1 MSTPEIDT
9 GIAKITRFWQAGD
22 NKRAEFELGQLL
34 IRNPGSA
41 LVMAAAADFYY
52 QNCNMRQALPYARK
66 ALETVGPDAPLEEVL
81 YLSKIMCCIGEDE
94 AANALARNYLS
105 AKQCDRS
112 QIAKLADH
120 FLNLDLIEESVG
132 LFNSVGE
139 QHLDDF
145 GMAMYGTAKLY
156 AGDVSGARQ
165 VFINA
170 CRRNPGNAIAA
181 LQLAMLNVAEG
192 RQERIAA
199 WEGLCLTPISD
210 SDRSHL
216 LFALFHEYDALGD
229 KSNAF
234 RALQAANGI
243 REKIQ
248 PPRSEVV
255 AELVEDYIS
264 RLTKMEFRKDM
275 ATTSDAPIP
284 VFIVGLPRTGTT
296 LLEKTLMEIANLQ
309 AVGENLNFRK
319 SMEIQLGLVFTS
331 PFEIANRPFDKI
343 LDFPELGR
351 RYREKT
357 LWTAEGHPYYTD
369 KETFNFVYAGLIVK
383 AMPEARII
391 HIRRNPMDACFS
403 SYKQS
408 FAFGIYP
415 ASYALSSM
423 AAFYKSYDRIMSYWR
438 EVLGPRMLE
447 VRYEDLVLRHEQ
459 TLARIKE
466 YCRFGEASSIDAA
479 PRPFRASTLSAA
491 QVQKP
496 IHAGNINAWAK
507 YREFLKPLR
516 EALDAEYTAYMGA
529 IEGVEIL

>member
-9 GIAKITRFWQAGD
+9 GIANVVGFWQAGD
-22 NKRAEFELGQLL
+22 NKRAEFELGQLV
-34 IRNPGSA
+34 IRNPGNS
-41 LVMAAAADFYY
+41 LVMSAAADFYY

-66 ALETVGPDAPLEEVL
+66 ALETVSHDAPLEEVL
-81 YLSKIMCCIGEDE
+81 YLSKVMCCIGEDE
-94 AANALARNYLS
+94 AANALARNYLNVN
-105 AKQCDRS
+105 QCDKD
-112 QIAKLADH
+112 QLAKLADH

-132 LFNSVGE
+132 LFDAVGE
-139 QHLDDF
+139 QYLDDF

-156 AGDVSGARQ
+156 AGDVSAARQ
-165 VFINA
+165 VFIHA
-170 CRRNPGNAIAA
+170 CQRNPGNAIAA

-199 WEGLCLTPISD
+199 WEALCLTPIPD
-210 SDRSHL
+210 ADRSHL

-229 KSNAF
+229 TSNAF

-248 PPRSEVV
+248 PPRSDVV

-264 RLTKMEFRKDM
+264 RLAKIDFKKEM
-275 ATTSDAPIP
+275 AINSHAPIP

-296 LLEKTLMEIANLQ
+296 LLEKTLMEIADLQ

-319 SMEIQLGLVFTS
+319 SMEIQLGSVFTS
-331 PFEIANRPFDKI
+331 PFEIANRPFDEI
-343 LDFPELGR
+343 LDFSELGR

-357 LWTAEGHPYYTD
+357 LWTAEGRPYYTD
-369 KETFNFVYAGLIVK
+369 KETFNFAYAGLITN
-383 AMPEARII
+383 ALPEARII

-408 FAFGIYP
+408 FAFGIFP

-423 AAFYKSYDRIMSYWR
+423 AAFYKSYERIMAFWR
-438 EVLGPRMLE
+438 ECLAERMLE
-447 VRYEDLVLRHEQ
+447 IRYEDLVLRHEQ
-459 TLARIKE
+459 TLQQIKE
-466 YCRFGEASSIDAA
+466 YCRFGEASSVDAA

-507 YREFLKPLR
+507 YREYLEPLR
-516 EALDAEYTAYMGA
+516 TALDAEYTAYMRG